1 MVYCRMILIRVS
13 AGGSRE
19 GFLQEEPVALRSL
32 SILGV
37 GLIKAK
43 RGSGEEWSGSN
54 KSRARTGV

>member
-43 RGSGEEWSGSN
+43 RGSGEEWSRV
-54 KSRARTGV
+54 K